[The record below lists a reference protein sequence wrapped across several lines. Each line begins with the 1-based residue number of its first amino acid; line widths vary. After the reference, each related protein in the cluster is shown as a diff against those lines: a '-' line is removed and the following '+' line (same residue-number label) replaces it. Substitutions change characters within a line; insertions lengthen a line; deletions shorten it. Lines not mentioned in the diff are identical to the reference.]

1 MSMSIPTK
9 QKVKEELAPAELAYV
24 QQLTSLV
31 LSRFED
37 KHRNLT
43 DVFRFID
50 QRGRGKVKKVD
61 FLAAVER
68 MRISMSR
75 EDITK
80 VWGYIDVKSKGYI
93 TLADLS
99 LVYSSRMDNN
109 MTKTA
114 ETALATEASQHY
126 NQDLANA
133 ATSNN
138 ARSAYNLGGR
148 T

>member
-1 MSMSIPTK
+1 
-9 QKVKEELAPAELAYV
+9 
-24 QQLTSLV
+24 
-31 LSRFED
+31 
-37 KHRNLT
+37 
-43 DVFRFID
+43 
-50 QRGRGKVKKVD
+50 
-61 FLAAVER
+61 

>member
-50 QRGRGKVKKVD
+50 
-61 FLAAVER
+61 
-68 MRISMSR
+68 
-75 EDITK
+75 
-80 VWGYIDVKSKGYI
+80 
-93 TLADLS
+93 
-99 LVYSSRMDNN
+99 
-109 MTKTA
+109 
-114 ETALATEASQHY
+114 
-126 NQDLANA
+126 
-133 ATSNN
+133 
-138 ARSAYNLGGR
+138 
-148 T
+148 